1 MLTYYLLSLHTAF
14 CFLTISLCYIHL
26 VPWAL
31 RVILVAVP
39 RFSRDTRCTV
49 LSLFTFPTVAATG
62 VCRGA
67 LIRRPGPIGK
77 DH

>member
-1 MLTYYLLSLHTAF
+1 MYTHCILLSHYLSVTHSW
-14 CFLTISLCYIHL
+14 L
-26 VPWAL
+26 PWAL
-31 RVILVAVP
+31 RVILAAVP
-39 RFSRDTRCTV
+39 RFSRDTQCTV
-49 LSLFTFPTVAATG
+49 LSLFTFPTVASVG